1 MIVLDFITGILSAIC
16 NQELESKECIKGI
29 IKKVCYFLL
38 VIVAHALDTLIPTDG
53 QFLLR
58 TITIYFLVA
67 NDGLSILE
75 NVGECGVEYPQF
87 LKNWLKQLKSEASKG
102 QISRKPEETSKSPD
116 EEGAG
121 SNENGEQ
128 NENGS
133 ADAGQAQQTLDFTEA
148 NYKALFP
155 CKEGGIT
162 KGYSSSHK
170 GIDVGWIDEP
180 NCDIVAIEDGVIVQA
195 EHSST
200 GGERGEYCVIE
211 HNDGKHK
218 YWSGYLHLLTSSLL
232 VRDGDK
238 VTKGQVIGRRGNTG
252 LSHGTHLHLYMSEP
266 INISNGYTYNKM
278 KAHCTFNPLDKL
290 YKTQGANI
298 SADIEVR

>member
-1 MIVLDFITGILSAIC
+1 M
-16 NQELESKECIKGI
+16 
-29 IKKVCYFLL
+29 CYFLL

-53 QFLLR
+53 KFLLR

-102 QISRKPEETSKSPD
+102 QISRKPEETSKSP
-116 EEGAG
+116 
-121 SNENGEQ
+121 NENS
-128 NENGS
+128 S
-133 ADAGQAQQTLDFTEA
+133 ADASQAQQTRDFTKA
-148 NYKALFP
+148 DYKALFP

-195 EHSST
+195 EHSAN

-218 YWSGYLHLLTSSLL
+218 YWSGYLHLLTSSLK
-232 VRDGDK
+232 VKDGDK
-238 VTKGQVIGRRGNTG
+238 VTKGQVIGRRGDTG
-252 LSHGTHLHLYMSEP
+252 LSNGTHLHLYMSEP
-266 INISNGYTYNKM
+266 IDISYSYTYNTM
-278 KAHCTFNPLDKL
+278 KAHCTFNPLNKL
-290 YKTQGANI
+290 YKLKDTNV
-298 SADIEVR
+298 SADVEVR